1 MATLFLQYPA
11 CSTCQKAKKWL
22 TENNI
27 EFTNR
32 LIVEENPTV
41 EELKAWIPRS
51 GLPVKKFFNTSG
63 LVYKELKLSEKLPA
77 MSEEEQIALLATNGK
92 LVKRPLVVTDS
103 FVLVGF
109 KFDRFVSTQWSRNI
123 IRAKGVCYFSNN
135 RDMSFL
141 FEQAGV
147 QKKLK
152 EAGLWYATAP
162 EEELI
167 EVIRQEPGLLRD
179 WDDKYGDRMQ
189 KIVFIGRHL
198 DKEEL
203 IRELDECLE

>member
-11 CSTCQKAKKWL
+11 CSTCQKAKNWL

-92 LVKRPLVVTDS
+92 LVKRPLVA
-103 FVLVGF
+103 
-109 KFDRFVSTQWSRNI
+109 VSYT
-123 IRAKGVCYFSNN
+123 
-135 RDMSFL
+135 
-141 FEQAGV
+141 
-147 QKKLK
+147 
-152 EAGLWYATAP
+152 
-162 EEELI
+162 
-167 EVIRQEPGLLRD
+167 
-179 WDDKYGDRMQ
+179 
-189 KIVFIGRHL
+189 HL
-198 DKEEL
+198 TL
-203 IRELDECLE
+203 PTT

>member
-77 MSEEEQIALLATNGK
+77 MSEEENTGVAQ
-92 LVKRPLVVTDS
+92 LVEHRSPKPG
-103 FVLVGF
+103 VG
-109 KFDRFVSTQWSRNI
+109 SSSLSSR
-123 IRAKGVCYFSNN
+123 A
-135 RDMSFL
+135 
-141 FEQAGV
+141 
-147 QKKLK
+147 
-152 EAGLWYATAP
+152 
-162 EEELI
+162 ELNSCK
-167 EVIRQEPGLLRD
+167 Q
-179 WDDKYGDRMQ
+179 
-189 KIVFIGRHL
+189 
-198 DKEEL
+198 
-203 IRELDECLE
+203 